1 MSKFL
6 KKNRLTLFFFYL
18 NISIIIHHRTSIVNN
33 KNKKMNRLKKLL
45 LLFLISLLN
54 FPLLFAEV
62 KSGSELCREVYNFLD
77 KASLAPKTQSIV
89 VNGENDFPY
98 NIIVHFPGKIS
109 TQNTFSSKK
118 EGEKQV
124 EASTPDG
131 IFIFSMDDVLT
142 NKNLILHIAE
152 FIKTSSLDFDIDFVF
167 TYGDDKIQKNILEN
181 SIERIYGLDTF
192 IEELDTSKDY
202 IAVIVELNEEKY
214 SVISSSN
221 NYSSSSYFVA
231 GFYNL
236 FLKNSKNPVLPWNYI
251 SKLFRSNFT
260 YDRELSAFFKE
271 GIPAIKILLEDRENS
286 NLLILQGAINLI
298 KTGKEEPLDQHF
310 FLLKVFGHYF
320 RLSEHAI
327 MITLEIIIFLC
338 LFYFFL
344 LLFVNAQRKKIAWS
358 SVKYVWYVVPI
369 SFLICLFCFFTG
381 RYATFIF
388 KVFSSETAKMYGNS
402 IIQIGLSVFFSTLFY
417 FFTLLYNPY
426 FHIRA
431 IDFLIV
437 ISSFINQ
444 SIFILVDISLFPLF
458 FTVFILSILCLYIK
472 NNVIHIIL
480 LFLMIWCFIPVAHT
494 TTNFAVPEFLQNT
507 LMTNPLS
514 SIALSLTLCP
524 ILLVYFRILAGL
536 IRNQKSA
543 LSTIRTGII
552 FNIVLIIALSVTGI
566 IRTHQIKKRNI
577 VQNIELTQIDDENI
591 NFVYSDRI
599 IFDDIIR
606 TITITLPENV
616 CECNVILE
624 GNNKNPILY
633 SDNDFELL
641 SNNSIYF
648 KIPQNPPSTMNFSYG
663 CTNEN
668 STIKISAFFA
678 TEKENSY
685 NVCTRII
692 NIGE

>member
-1 MSKFL
+1 
-6 KKNRLTLFFFYL
+6 
-18 NISIIIHHRTSIVNN
+18 
-33 KNKKMNRLKKLL
+33 MNRLKKLL
-45 LLFLISLLN
+45 FLFLICLFN
-54 FPLLFAEV
+54 YTLLFAEV
-62 KSGSELCREVYNFLD
+62 KSGSELCGEVYSFLN
-77 KASLAPKTQSIV
+77 KASLEPKTQSIV

-98 NIIVHFPGKIS
+98 NILVHFPGKKNIK
-109 TQNTFSSKK
+109 NTSSSQKEEEKDLDFSSP
-118 EGEKQV
+118 G
-124 EASTPDG
+124 G
-131 IFIFSMDDVLT
+131 IFIFSMDDVLS
-142 NKNLILHIAE
+142 NKNLILHTAE

-167 TYGDDKIQKNILEN
+167 TYGDDKIQNNILEN
-181 SIERIYGLDTF
+181 SIQRIYGLNTF
-192 IEELDTSKDY
+192 IEGLDTSKDY
-202 IAVIVELNEEKY
+202 IAVIVELNEDKY

-221 NYSSSSYFVA
+221 KYSSSSYFVA

-236 FLKNSKNPVLPWNYI
+236 FIKNTKNPVLPWNYI
-251 SKLFRSNFT
+251 SKLFRSNFS
-260 YDRELSAFFKE
+260 YDRQLSAFFEE

-298 KTGKEEPLDQHF
+298 KTGKTEPLDQHF
-310 FLLKVFGHYF
+310 FLLKMFGHYF

-327 MITLEIIIFLC
+327 MISLEIIILLC

-344 LLFVNAQRKKIAWS
+344 LLFVNTQRKKIAFS
-358 SVKYVWYVVPI
+358 SVKYVWYVVPV

-381 RYATFIF
+381 RFSTIILKFI
-388 KVFSSETAKMYGNS
+388 SSETAKMYTNS

-417 FFTLLYNPY
+417 LITLLYNQY

-444 SIFILVDISLFPLF
+444 SIFILIDISLFPLF
-458 FTVFILSILCLYIK
+458 FTVFILSIFCLYIK

-494 TTNFAVPEFLQNT
+494 TTNYAVPELLQNT
-507 LMTNPLS
+507 LMTNPMS
-514 SIALSLTLCP
+514 SIVLSLTLSP
-524 ILLVYFRILAGL
+524 ILLVYFRILAGI
-536 IRNQKSA
+536 IRNRKTA
-543 LSTIRTGII
+543 VSTIRTGMI
-552 FNIVLIIALSVTGI
+552 FSLALVIALSITGI

-577 VQNIELTQIDDENI
+577 PQNIELTQIDSDNI

-633 SDNDFELL
+633 SDNDYELL

-648 KIPQNPPSTMNFSYG
+648 KIPQNPPSTLNFSYG
-663 CTNEN
+663 CTNDN

-685 NVCTRII
+685 NVCTRVI